1 MNLKNT
7 IRNIFSIAI
16 SVLFLATTPT
26 NSLAAPAKKTQKT
39 ATVKKNTTKKTAK
52 KSTTPAKKAT
62 SKKSTSNNQKAKNT
76 KKTATKSNSK
86 QKNSKQ
92 KNSKAKNS
100 KSANTSKKS
109 NDKAQTQTKLP
120 AKDPDLLGNKIREIQ
135 EQEQIKTARRSANT
149 DNVSTSKQHADDL
162 VMNAMS
168 LLGVSYRFGG
178 SSPVK
183 GMDCSGFIQYI
194 FRQALSVDLPRTS
207 AEMATV
213 GRAVE
218 KSQLQPGDLVFFAR
232 NGKRINH
239 VGMYIGNNK
248 FIHAP
253 RTGKDIEIQNLDKP
267 YYTKSYAGA
276 RRINPNSRSIKL
288 AN

>member
-1 MNLKNT
+1 MAYNY
-7 IRNIFSIAI
+7 I
-16 SVLFLATTPT
+16 
-26 NSLAAPAKKTQKT
+26 
-39 ATVKKNTTKKTAK
+39 
-52 KSTTPAKKAT
+52 
-62 SKKSTSNNQKAKNT
+62 
-76 KKTATKSNSK
+76 
-86 QKNSKQ
+86 
-92 KNSKAKNS
+92 
-100 KSANTSKKS
+100 
-109 NDKAQTQTKLP
+109 
-120 AKDPDLLGNKIREIQ
+120 GEIQ
-135 EQEQIKTARRSANT
+135 EQEQIKTARRSINT
-149 DNVSTSKQHADDL
+149 DNVPTSKQHADDL

-248 FIHAP
+248 FSHAP